1 MGLFGGDSKS
11 STSDDDININN
22 VDYGGGSG
30 GGEAPINLVSKTT
43 GDFNRSTTNIT
54 KSDYGAIQGA
64 LDLANSSIDNIA
76 GISAQAANNNAA
88 LAKQAALNG
97 SEKTLNKST
106 LLIGVVLLGGA
117 SLIFAVRKFTK

>member
-1 MGLFGGDSKS
+1 MGLFSQKS
-11 STSDDDININN
+11 SSSSSDDDININN
-22 VDYGGGSG
+22 VDYGGGSD
-30 GGEAPINLVSKTT
+30 APVNLITR
-43 GDFNRSTTNIT
+43 GDGNSSTTNIT

-106 LLIGVVLLGGA
+106 MLIGVVLLGGA